1 MEIAAAFALV
11 FATGVLLLHVAG
23 LAIAVAIW
31 VCLIWFA
38 VALFVG
44 VFAGAFISREI
55 ERPRAAAKPA
65 DPVVGVSREIEHPR
79 AGAKAADPIVGV
91 PIALVGGLRRSAE
104 SVRAP
109 TPEELTDLA
118 ALLDRCGRSGASL
131 RGHPLTHL
139 AMLLRGIALEKRY
152 PSLMAGASPEK
163 TNG

>member
-31 VCLIWFA
+31 VCLIWFV

-44 VFAGAFISREI
+44 VFAGAFISREV
-55 ERPRAAAKPA
+55 ERPRAPPKPA
-65 DPVVGVSREIEHPR
+65 DPVVGV
-79 AGAKAADPIVGV
+79 
-91 PIALVGGLRRSAE
+91 PIALVGALRRSAE

-131 RGHPLTHL
+131 QGHPLTHL

-152 PSLMAGASPEK
+152 PSLMVGGTPEK

>member
-23 LAIAVAIW
+23 LAIAVAVW
-31 VCLIWFA
+31 VCLIWFV

-44 VFAGAFISREI
+44 VFAGAFIPREI
-55 ERPRAAAKPA
+55 ERPRAGAKPA
-65 DPVVGVSREIEHPR
+65 DPVVGV
-79 AGAKAADPIVGV
+79 
-91 PIALVGGLRRSAE
+91 PIALIGGLRRSAE